1 MVTITDPPLA
11 VVETILSPSFLSP
24 DSQKITIWAPGL
36 LSFKGIEGIRTA
48 LKKTGYLILNQS
60 EFKSLT
66 GSYDDD
72 IITPSEVR
80 LKSDEEMRDYL
91 VYL

>member
-1 MVTITDPPLA
+1 MFSIREISKA
-11 VVETILSPSFLSP
+11 SLSS
-24 DSQKITIWAPGL
+24 
-36 LSFKGIEGIRTA
+36 KGIERIRTA
-48 LKKTGYLILNQS
+48 LKKTGYLIPNQS